1 MASDIILL
9 AASVAVFALLT
20 RFTDQS
26 ARVLCWFIRGTALIL
41 AGNCVLGLLGLGGI
55 SLNLFTAAMAG
66 MLGTPA
72 IALLLLINI
81 FF

>member
-9 AASVAVFALLT
+9 AASVAVFVLLT

-26 ARVLCWFIRGTALIL
+26 VRVLCWFIRGAALIL
-41 AGNCVLGLLGLGGI
+41 ASNCVLGLTGLGGI
-55 SLNLFTAAMAG
+55 SLNLFTAALTG
-66 MLGTPA
+66 LLGTPA
-72 IALLLLINI
+72 IALLTLINI